1 MEVLLLK
8 TLFCLEKIGVL
19 DNVKIWS
26 NFMLFNKLE
35 NRYFGIANLSILAFK
50 SFLIK
55 NKIVWKAMEGS
66 ASVLSGIC
74 KMKKDFLKAYLL
86 NKILNWINWFKI
98 SLLKLILFIKTL
110 WFLIR
115 PSCNNYNYRS
125 QTIDLV
131 IESPYKNQAVL
142 KIDDQANEGF
152 YIDGICDKK
161 LDFIK

>member
-1 MEVLLLK
+1 M
-8 TLFCLEKIGVL
+8 
-19 DNVKIWS
+19 
-26 NFMLFNKLE
+26 
-35 NRYFGIANLSILAFK
+35 
-50 SFLIK
+50 
-55 NKIVWKAMEGS
+55 
-66 ASVLSGIC
+66 
-74 KMKKDFLKAYLL
+74 KDFLKAYLL

-115 PSCNNYNYRS
+115 PSCNNFNYRS
-125 QTIDLV
+125 QTFDLV